1 MKKFLR
7 LIAFLFLSFSLFPQV
22 QDLRSLSEKEFVQRL
37 DGDWFFAWQKQY
49 SNLDSFNDET
59 IHVPGEWNSVV
70 PVFGTAS
77 YGIRILLNPGAPQLA
92 LRVNRPNN
100 AYRVYAN
107 GELILEVGKPGTSR
121 ENTEPRY
128 DISLVPL
135 PPHQGQLDLVIQVS
149 NFHQL
154 SSGLQGAVW
163 IGSYS
168 RLSASWYRER
178 IWQSLFA
185 GIALAIA
192 FYHLALFLYQRTE
205 KSLLYFFI
213 FTLVAALRILSTEH
227 IFLQEMFP
235 ALSWFLV
242 LKIEYLTFA
251 FIALAMI
258 AFLRSVYPREVNP
271 YIYYGFCG
279 LGVLYGLLI
288 LFTPPRVYTYFLF
301 YQQVV
306 LLLEVFYITWITF
319 RVILNKREGRYFLLF
334 AVLSLILT
342 FVNDMLNSFVI
353 IQTGSMLSAGL
364 LLFFLSQ
371 SVSLARKFTREK
383 LESVNLGRDLQES
396 TLRLEAVIK
405 QIGNAGNTV
414 EQSSASLG
422 KNLISAEE
430 YLKDLDGVIAQVG
443 DSMENQDNRLKDADE
458 TAIHLRQFLTRIG
471 STIKG
476 QSQDV
481 HTSIESV
488 NQMINSLDVLDK
500 QFITLE
506 ESFGSL
512 SAYSQ
517 SGRDNIQE
525 MNTSV
530 QDISLRSQRLVETNK
545 LISRI
550 SSQTNL
556 LSMNA
561 AIEAAHAGQA
571 GRGFSVVAEEIRK
584 LAEET
589 AQQSKVTGAELKS
602 ILQGIQGAVE
612 SSHTVLGSFQNIQN
626 SVDSFSSEL
635 LQVQQILQDQQKHS
649 GGIRSHLQGM
659 EGSTVLLQKDS
670 GKLEEESGRNSAS
683 MHSLAEVNKAV
694 HNAIEKMIR
703 GTAKLKEVL
712 ERVKE
717 DQTGNRQALDY
728 LNQLVEGD

>member
-1 MKKFLR
+1 MKLLLKIF
-7 LIAFLFLSFSLFPQV
+7 AFLFLSSSLFSQV
-22 QDLRSLSEKEFVQRL
+22 KDLRDLPADGFIQRL
-37 DGDWFFAWQKQY
+37 DGDWSFGWQKEYQD
-49 SNLDSFNDET
+49 LDSFGNET
-59 IHVPGEWNSVV
+59 ISVPGDWNPDY

-77 YGIRILLNPGAPQLA
+77 YGLRILLNPDAQQLA
-92 LRVNRPNN
+92 LRINRPNN
-100 AYRVYAN
+100 AYRVFAN
-107 GELILEVGKPGTSR
+107 GEKILEVGTPGTSR
-121 ENTEPRY
+121 EKTLPRY
-128 DISLVPL
+128 DISMVPL
-135 PPHQGQLDLVIQVS
+135 PAHQGQIDLVIEVS

-154 SSGLQGAVW
+154 SSGLEGAVW
-163 IGSYS
+163 IGNYS
-168 RLSASWYRER
+168 LLNASWNRER
-178 IWQSLFA
+178 VWQSLFA

-192 FYHLALFLYQRTE
+192 FYHLALFLYQPSE
-205 KSLLYFFI
+205 KSLIYFFL

-235 ALSWFLV
+235 AISWFV
-242 LKIEYLTFA
+242 TMKIEYLTFA

-271 YIYYGFCG
+271 YIYYLFCG
-279 LGVLYGLLI
+279 AGVLYGLLI
-288 LFTPPRVYTYFLF
+288 LVTPPRIYTFFLF
-301 YQQVV
+301 PQQVV
-306 LLLEVFYITWITF
+306 LLLEVLFIAWITIGVL
-319 RVILNKREGRYFLLF
+319 RHKKEGRFFLLF

-342 FVNDMLNSFVI
+342 FVNDMLNAFGI
-353 IQTGSMLSAGL
+353 LQTGSMLSAGL

-383 LESVNLGRDLQES
+383 QASMDLGSDLQES
-396 TLRLEAVIK
+396 TLRLESVIE
-405 QIGNAGNTV
+405 QIGIAGNSV
-414 EQSSASLG
+414 EQSSSSLG
-422 KNLISAEE
+422 GNLLSAEK
-430 YLKDLDGVIAQVG
+430 YLSDFDGIIAQVG
-443 DSMENQDNRLKDADE
+443 HSMKDQDNCLKEADE
-458 TAIHLRQFLTRIG
+458 TAQHLREFLSRIG

-500 QFITLE
+500 RFAALE

-525 MNTSV
+525 MNALV
-530 QDISLRSQRLVETNK
+530 MEISQRSQRLVETNK
-545 LISRI
+545 LISNI

-589 AQQSKVTGAELKS
+589 AQQSKVTGGELKS
-602 ILQGIQGAVE
+602 ILQGIQGAVD
-612 SSHTVLGSFQNIQN
+612 SSHTVLGSFENIQN
-626 SVDSFSSEL
+626 SVDSFSSALKQVNQVL
-635 LQVQQILQDQQKHS
+635 LDQQKHS
-649 GGIRSHLQGM
+649 DGIRSHLQGM
-659 EGSTVLLQKDS
+659 EGSTSQLQKDS
-670 GKLEEESGRNSAS
+670 AKLGEESTRNSES

-717 DQTGNRQALDY
+717 DQAGNRQALDY
-728 LNQLVEGD
+728 LNQLVEGE